1 MKNTI
6 IKSFLTLLS
15 VLLCNTVILAQVT
28 AIKDQRINDYE
39 PPQFE
44 ALDFST
50 FTINGLEMA
59 GPEYTEQDI
68 IRAFGQPDTVM
79 FDEFGYTYTYFFE
92 SDISSVQYGNAAEIT
107 LYSKPKGPIMTAYVF
122 DGKYIVNGF
131 IRVGD
136 HISKVN
142 EMDGD
147 FSNTQYHKN
156 RAGAIFWRPT
166 GTGWENVEFFNCPE
180 FTYDEDGVITSI
192 GFWSF

>member
-1 MKNTI
+1 M
-6 IKSFLTLLS
+6 
-15 VLLCNTVILAQVT
+15 
-28 AIKDQRINDYE
+28 IKDQRINDYE

-68 IRAFGQPDTVM
+68 IRVFGQPDTVM

-122 DGKYIVNGF
+122 DGKYNVNGF

-136 HISKVN
+136 PISKVY

-166 GTGWENVEFFNCPE
+166 GTGWENVELRTDIYSLTGEPFPYNLG
-180 FTYDEDGVITSI
+180 TVGA
-192 GFWSF
+192 W

>member
-1 MKNTI
+1 MKRSVIFTA
-6 IKSFLTLLS
+6 LS
-15 VLLCNTVILAQVT
+15 VLSSFLCSISLFAQT
-28 AIKDQRINDYE
+28 GFDSAG
-39 PPQFE
+39 QFE
-44 ALDFST
+44 GYDFST

-122 DGKYIVNGF
+122 DDKYNVNGF

-136 HISKVN
+136 HISKVY

-166 GTGWENVEFFNCPE
+166 GTGWKNVEFFNCPE

>member
-136 HISKVN
+136 HISKVY

-180 FTYDEDGVITSI
+180 FAYDENGVITSI

>member
-15 VLLCNTVILAQVT
+15 VLLCNTAILAQVT
-28 AIKDQRINDYE
+28 VINDNE

-50 FTINGLEMA
+50 FTINGLEIG

-92 SDISSVQYGNAAEIT
+92 SDISASAYKYAADIT
-107 LYSKPKGPIMTAYVF
+107 LLYKPKGPIMTAYVY
-122 DGKYIVNGF
+122 DRKYIVNGF
-131 IRVGD
+131 IRVGEP
-136 HISKVN
+136 ISKVY

-166 GTGWENVEFFNCPE
+166 GTGWENVEFFNCPK
-180 FTYDEDGVITSI
+180 FAYNEDGVITSI

>member
-15 VLLCNTVILAQVT
+15 VLLCNTAILAQVT
-28 AIKDQRINDYE
+28 LINDNE

-68 IRAFGQPDTVM
+68 IRAFGQPDTVE

-92 SDISSVQYGNAAEIT
+92 SDVSASAYKYAADIT
-107 LYSKPKGPIMTAYVF
+107 LLYKPKGPIMTAYVY
-122 DGKYIVNGF
+122 DRKYIVNGF

-136 HISKVN
+136 PISKVY

-147 FSNTQYHKN
+147 FSNTHYNKN

-166 GTGWENVEFFNCPE
+166 GTGWENVEFFNCPK
-180 FTYDEDGVITSI
+180 FAYNEDGVITSI

>member
-1 MKNTI
+1 
-6 IKSFLTLLS
+6 
-15 VLLCNTVILAQVT
+15 
-28 AIKDQRINDYE
+28 
-39 PPQFE
+39 
-44 ALDFST
+44 
-50 FTINGLEMA
+50 MA

-136 HISKVN
+136 HISKVY

-147 FSNTQYHKN
+147 FSNTQYHKT
-156 RAGAIFWRPT
+156 ALEPYSGDLQ
-166 GTGWENVEFFNCPE
+166 EQ
-180 FTYDEDGVITSI
+180 DGKM
-192 GFWSF
+192 WSFSIARNSPMTKTGS

>member
-15 VLLCNTVILAQVT
+15 VLLCNTAILAQVT
-28 AIKDQRINDYE
+28 VINDNE

-68 IRAFGQPDTVM
+68 IKAFGQPDTVE

-92 SDISSVQYGNAAEIT
+92 SDISAYKYAADIT
-107 LYSKPKGPIMTAYVF
+107 LYSKPKGPIMTAYVY
-122 DGKYIVNGF
+122 DRKYIVNGF

-136 HISKVN
+136 PISKVY

-147 FSNTQYHKN
+147 FSNTQYHRN

-166 GTGWENVEFFNCPE
+166 GAGWENVEFFNCPK
-180 FTYDEDGVITSI
+180 FAYNEDGVITSI

>member
-1 MKNTI
+1 MKYITI
-6 IKSFLTLLS
+6 ILMS
-15 VLLCNTVILAQVT
+15 VLSSILCSISLFAQTGSGSVG
-28 AIKDQRINDYE
+28 QLEGY
-39 PPQFE
+39 
-44 ALDFST
+44 DFST
-50 FTINGLEMA
+50 FTINGLEVG

-68 IRAFGQPDTVM
+68 IRAFGQPDTVE

-92 SDISSVQYGNAAEIT
+92 SDVSASAYKYAADIT
-107 LYSKPKGPIMTAYVF
+107 LLYKPKGPIMTAYVY
-122 DGKYIVNGF
+122 DRKYIVNGF

-136 HISKVN
+136 PISKVY

-147 FSNTQYHKN
+147 FSNTHYNKN

>member
-1 MKNTI
+1 MKRSVIFTA
-6 IKSFLTLLS
+6 LS
-15 VLLCNTVILAQVT
+15 VLSSFLCSISLFAQT
-28 AIKDQRINDYE
+28 GFDSAG
-39 PPQFE
+39 QFE
-44 ALDFST
+44 GYDFST

-122 DGKYIVNGF
+122 DDKYIVNGF

-136 HISKVN
+136 HISKVY

-166 GTGWENVEFFNCPE
+166 GTGWKNVEFFNCPE

>member
-15 VLLCNTVILAQVT
+15 VLLCNTAILAQVT
-28 AIKDQRINDYE
+28 MINDNE

-68 IRAFGQPDTVM
+68 IKAFGQPDTVE

-122 DGKYIVNGF
+122 DGKYYVNGF

-136 HISKVN
+136 HISKVY

-166 GTGWENVEFFNCPE
+166 GTGWKNVEFFNCPE
-180 FTYDEDGVITSI
+180 FAYDENGVITSI

>member
-68 IRAFGQPDTVM
+68 IRAFGQPDR
-79 FDEFGYTYTYFFE
+79 
-92 SDISSVQYGNAAEIT
+92 
-107 LYSKPKGPIMTAYVF
+107 L
-122 DGKYIVNGF
+122 
-131 IRVGD
+131 
-136 HISKVN
+136 
-142 EMDGD
+142 
-147 FSNTQYHKN
+147 
-156 RAGAIFWRPT
+156 
-166 GTGWENVEFFNCPE
+166 
-180 FTYDEDGVITSI
+180 
-192 GFWSF
+192 

>member
-15 VLLCNTVILAQVT
+15 VLLCNTAILAQVT
-28 AIKDQRINDYE
+28 MINDNE

-68 IRAFGQPDTVM
+68 IRAFGQPDTVE

-92 SDISSVQYGNAAEIT
+92 NDISASAYKYAADIT
-107 LYSKPKGPIMTAYVF
+107 LLYKPKGPIMTAYVY
-122 DGKYIVNGF
+122 DRKYIVNGF

-136 HISKVN
+136 PISKVY

-166 GTGWENVEFFNCPE
+166 GTGWENVEFFNCPK
-180 FTYDEDGVITSI
+180 FAYNEDGVITSI

>member
-15 VLLCNTVILAQVT
+15 VLLCNTAILAQVT
-28 AIKDQRINDYE
+28 VINDNE

-68 IRAFGQPDTVM
+68 IRAFGQPDTVE
-79 FDEFGYTYTYFFE
+79 FEEFGYTYTYFFE
-92 SDISSVQYGNAAEIT
+92 NDISASAYKYAADIT
-107 LYSKPKGPIMTAYVF
+107 LLYKPKGPIMTAYVY
-122 DGKYIVNGF
+122 DRKYIVNGF

-136 HISKVN
+136 PISKVY

-147 FSNTQYHKN
+147 FSNPQYHKN

-166 GTGWENVEFFNCPE
+166 GTGWENVEFFNCPK
-180 FTYDEDGVITSI
+180 FAYNEDGVITSI

>member
-15 VLLCNTVILAQVT
+15 VLLCNTAILAQVT
-28 AIKDQRINDYE
+28 LINDNE

-68 IRAFGQPDTVM
+68 IRAFGQPDTVE

-122 DGKYIVNGF
+122 DDKYNVNGF

-136 HISKVN
+136 HISKVY

-166 GTGWENVEFFNCPE
+166 GTGWENVEFFNCPK
-180 FTYDEDGVITSI
+180 FAYNEDGVITSI

>member
-15 VLLCNTVILAQVT
+15 VLLCNTAILAQVT
-28 AIKDQRINDYE
+28 VINDNE

-68 IRAFGQPDTVM
+68 IKAFGQPDTVE

-122 DGKYIVNGF
+122 DGKYNVNGF

-136 HISKVN
+136 HISKVY

-166 GTGWENVEFFNCPE
+166 GTGWKNVEFFNCPE
-180 FTYDEDGVITSI
+180 FAYDENGVITSI

>member
-15 VLLCNTVILAQVT
+15 ILLCNTVILAQVT
-28 AIKDQRINDYE
+28 VIKDQRINDYE

-107 LYSKPKGPIMTAYVF
+107 LYSKPKGPIMTAHVF

-136 HISKVN
+136 HISKVY

-147 FSNTQYHKN
+147 FSNTQYRKN

>member
-122 DGKYIVNGF
+122 DGKYNVNGF

-136 HISKVN
+136 PISKVY

>member
-50 FTINGLEMA
+50 FTINGHEMA

-136 HISKVN
+136 HISKVY

>member
-15 VLLCNTVILAQVT
+15 VLLCNTVILAQAT
-28 AIKDQRINDYE
+28 MINDNE

-68 IRAFGQPDTVM
+68 IRAFGQPDTVE

-92 SDISSVQYGNAAEIT
+92 SDISSVQHGNAAEIT

-122 DGKYIVNGF
+122 DGKYNINGF

-136 HISKVN
+136 PISKVY

>member
-15 VLLCNTVILAQVT
+15 VLLCNTAILAQVT
-28 AIKDQRINDYE
+28 VINDNE

-68 IRAFGQPDTVM
+68 IKAFGQPDTVE

-122 DGKYIVNGF
+122 DGKYNVNGF
-131 IRVGD
+131 IRVGE
-136 HISKVN
+136 K
-142 EMDGD
+142 
-147 FSNTQYHKN
+147 
-156 RAGAIFWRPT
+156 
-166 GTGWENVEFFNCPE
+166 C
-180 FTYDEDGVITSI
+180 GVFQLPGIRL
-192 GFWSF
+192 

>member
-15 VLLCNTVILAQVT
+15 VLLCNTAILAQVT
-28 AIKDQRINDYE
+28 LINDNE

-68 IRAFGQPDTVM
+68 IRAFGQPDTVE

-92 SDISSVQYGNAAEIT
+92 SDVSASAYKYAADIT
-107 LYSKPKGPIMTAYVF
+107 LLYKPKGPIMTAYVY
-122 DGKYIVNGF
+122 DRKYIVNGF

-136 HISKVN
+136 PISKVY

-166 GTGWENVEFFNCPE
+166 GTGWENVEFFNCPK
-180 FTYDEDGVITSI
+180 FAYNEDGVITSI

>member
-6 IKSFLTLLS
+6 IKSFLTLLP
-15 VLLCNTVILAQVT
+15 VLLCNTAILAQIT
-28 AIKDQRINDYE
+28 LIKDQRINDNE

-68 IRAFGQPDTVM
+68 IRAFGQPDTVE

-92 SDISSVQYGNAAEIT
+92 NDISASAYKYAADIT
-107 LYSKPKGPIMTAYVF
+107 LLYKPKGPIMTAYVY
-122 DGKYIVNGF
+122 DRKYIVNGF

-136 HISKVN
+136 PISKVY

-180 FTYDEDGVITSI
+180 FTYNEDGVITSI

>member
-1 MKNTI
+1 M
-6 IKSFLTLLS
+6 
-15 VLLCNTVILAQVT
+15 LCNTVILAQVT

-136 HISKVN
+136 HISKVY

-192 GFWSF
+192 GFWRF

>member
-136 HISKVN
+136 HISKAY
-142 EMDGD
+142 EMDGG

>member
-6 IKSFLTLLS
+6 IKSFLTLLP
-15 VLLCNTVILAQVT
+15 VLLCNTAILAQVT
-28 AIKDQRINDYE
+28 VIKDQRINDYE

-68 IRAFGQPDTVM
+68 IRAFGQPDTVE
-79 FDEFGYTYTYFFE
+79 FDEFGYTFLIGRDLENCRY
-92 SDISSVQYGNAAEIT
+92 AAEIT

-122 DGKYIVNGF
+122 DGKYNVNGF

-136 HISKVN
+136 HISKVY

-156 RAGAIFWRPT
+156 CAGAIFWRPT

>member
-15 VLLCNTVILAQVT
+15 VLLCNTAILAQVT
-28 AIKDQRINDYE
+28 VINDNE

-68 IRAFGQPDTVM
+68 IRAFGQPDTVE

-92 SDISSVQYGNAAEIT
+92 NDISASAYKYAADIT
-107 LYSKPKGPIMTAYVF
+107 LLYKPKGPIMTAYVY
-122 DGKYIVNGF
+122 DRKYIVNGF

-136 HISKVN
+136 PISKVY

>member
-15 VLLCNTVILAQVT
+15 ILLCNTVILAQVT
-28 AIKDQRINDYE
+28 VIKDQRINDYE

-136 HISKVN
+136 HISKVY

>member
-136 HISKVN
+136 HISKVY